1 MQAKIDKFNIIF
13 DSQFDCGKA
22 HCYVPEPS
30 EIELKS
36 LSRVL
41 GYFYTCFQN
50 NENASVMLIDYD
62 RFIDEALEPI
72 TNDDQRNRKRE
83 QVSMYLERSFMNAS
97 FFDEEYSEIP
107 KDKLSK
113 DDVEIFNGL
122 MLFISALYR
131 YSMKE
136 GRRKLIGDYFTSLSV
151 TEWIKSCKKSAK
163 GRQMESSQESS
174 ESSGETTQEVE
185 SEPTLFVSAN

>member
-1 MQAKIDKFNIIF
+1 MNAKIDKFNLIF
-13 DSQFDCGKA
+13 DSQFDCGKV

-30 EIELKS
+30 EIELKN

-83 QVSMYLERSFMNAS
+83 QVSMYLERCLMNAS
-97 FFDEEYSEIP
+97 FFDEEYSEID
-107 KDKLSK
+107 KNKLSK

-122 MLFISALYR
+122 ILFISALYR

-136 GRRKLIGDYFTSLSV
+136 GRRKLIGDYFTSLSA

-163 GRQMESSQESS
+163 GRQLESNQESS
-174 ESSGETTQEVE
+174 ELKQETTQEAE
-185 SEPTLFVSAN
+185 SEPALFVSAN